1 VIPDTGRHRYEEQD
15 VRLAP
20 GKTRPY
26 LSICKITKAKK
37 GGGMTQVVEC
47 LPSKTPVPPKQNF
60 EKE

>member
-1 VIPDTGRHRYEEQD
+1 